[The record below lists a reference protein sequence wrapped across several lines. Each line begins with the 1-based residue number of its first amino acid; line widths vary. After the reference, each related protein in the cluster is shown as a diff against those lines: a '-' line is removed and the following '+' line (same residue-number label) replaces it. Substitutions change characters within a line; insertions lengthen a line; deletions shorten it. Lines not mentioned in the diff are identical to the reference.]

1 MKEQTLYIG
10 GQEVMTE
17 KTVPVYHKET
27 NEIIALIAVAGE
39 AECRA
44 AVDAAEKAFR
54 EVKLSP
60 Y

>member
-27 NEIIALIAVAGE
+27 NEIIGIIASAN
-39 AECRA
+39 
-44 AVDAAEKAFR
+44 
-54 EVKLSP
+54 
-60 Y
+60 